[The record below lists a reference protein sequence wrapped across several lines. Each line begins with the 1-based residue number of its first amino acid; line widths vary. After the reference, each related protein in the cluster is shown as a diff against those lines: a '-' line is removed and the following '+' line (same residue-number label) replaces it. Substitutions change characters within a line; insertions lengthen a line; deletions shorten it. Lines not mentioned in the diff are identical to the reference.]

1 MCEAAGP
8 DGGNA
13 GPQNRSFP
21 GKGRAGKKA
30 QGVGMAPDRVSG
42 NPKTSCVRTATQFPG
57 VHTAMGTKT
66 GVQRW
71 VVVGS
76 YKALYLGHL
85 VSWSL
90 PVASDPE
97 ICPSTLPSP
106 SFLQGPS
113 GGCLLL
119 SPRWSHWAVCARI
132 HSVPQDRE
140 HWQGRPLCFPRVSSI
155 QRQGQAPSP

>member
-1 MCEAAGP
+1 M
-8 DGGNA
+8 
-13 GPQNRSFP
+13 
-21 GKGRAGKKA
+21 
-30 QGVGMAPDRVSG
+30 
-42 NPKTSCVRTATQFPG
+42 
-57 VHTAMGTKT
+57 

-71 VVVGS
+71 VGVGS

-85 VSWSL
+85 VSWGL

-106 SFLQGPS
+106 SFLQGPG

-119 SPRWSHWAVCARI
+119 SPHWAVCARI
-132 HSVPQDRE
+132 RSVPQDRE
-140 HWQGRPLCFPRVSSI
+140 HWQGRPLCFPQVSNI